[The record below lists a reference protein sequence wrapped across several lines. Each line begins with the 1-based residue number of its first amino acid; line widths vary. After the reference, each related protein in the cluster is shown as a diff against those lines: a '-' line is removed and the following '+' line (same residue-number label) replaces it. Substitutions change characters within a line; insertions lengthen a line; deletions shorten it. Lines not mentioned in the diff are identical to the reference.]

1 MNKVTDLFPDKE
13 PKKEKQIKLEELL
26 ESCLHCDFELKSSKI
41 YQRYRICPNC
51 NYHFS
56 ISARRRLA
64 TLIDKNSFNE
74 TSKWVQ
80 SLDPIE
86 FSPRIS
92 YRVRLV
98 QDKIRTGLNEAI
110 ITGTCRIDDREV
122 VMIVIDSSFLGGSMG
137 VVVGE
142 KVTLALELAKR
153 KKIPC
158 ICAVSSSGTRLQEG
172 VFSLLQMAKTSFA
185 VRSLKDANIPFI
197 TILSNPT
204 TGQIFSSFASLSDII
219 ISEPN
224 AQIGFSSLGEITE
237 FDKNKKNYPHTSET
251 FIKFGQ
257 IDKILN
263 RNKIKTN
270 LSLLLD
276 LLSPNH
282 TVSSIKIRKENI
294 KKNLPYKSPE
304 EIIKLSR
311 NKNRPKSRYYIENIF
326 TNFFELHGDR
336 ISYDDQSI
344 ITGIGKISGISV
356 MIIAQ
361 EKSEKNIKRKSSS
374 GAQSG
379 EITPSGFRKATRAI
393 NLAELFKIPLVS
405 FVDTPGPAL
414 GMEMEKLGL
423 SNSVSNMIDQIG
435 KVNTP
440 SISLIIGE
448 GGSEAA
454 LAFSITDKVL
464 MLENAIYTPIIPEK
478 GAKTEMKDQNKI
490 SEIAESLKLTAS
502 DCLDSGIIDKIISE
516 PRDGAHSNPS
526 ETSKLLKITLSNEL
540 FAINKIHIKTLRNR
554 RKKKYRNIGEFGS
567 KFLQTVKTESKIF
580 QAGIKASIKALREN

>member
-13 PKKEKQIKLEELL
+13 PKKEKQIVLENLL
-26 ESCLHCDFELKSSKI
+26 ELCLHCDFKLNNSKT
-41 YQRYRICPNC
+41 YQRYRICPKC
-51 NYHFS
+51 NYHYS

-64 TLIDKNSFNE
+64 SLIDKNSFNE
-74 TSKWVQ
+74 TSKWIQ

-86 FSPRIS
+86 FSPKVS
-92 YRVRLV
+92 YRVRLI
-98 QDKIRTGLNEAI
+98 QDKIRTGLSEAI
-110 ITGTCRIDDREV
+110 ITGTCKIDEKEV

-137 VVVGE
+137 IVVGE

-185 VRSLKDANIPFI
+185 VGSLKEANIPFI

-224 AQIGFSSLGEITE
+224 AQLGFSSLGEIKE
-237 FDKNKKNYPHTSET
+237 FDKISNNHPHTSET
-251 FIKFGQ
+251 FLKFGQ

-263 RNKIKTN
+263 RDKMKSNI
-270 LSLLLD
+270 SSLLD
-276 LLSPNH
+276 LLSPNQN
-282 TVSSIKIRKENI
+282 TYPNNLI
-294 KKNLPYKSPE
+294 KKYSKKKYYNTSPE
-304 EIIKLSR
+304 KIIKLSR
-311 NKNRPKSRYYIENIF
+311 HKNRPKSDYYIEEIF
-326 TNFFELHGDR
+326 TNFFEIHGDR
-336 ISYDDQSI
+336 VSYDDTSI
-344 ITGIGKISGISV
+344 ITGIGKVSGNSV

-361 EKSEKNIKRKSSS
+361 KKSEKNIRRQSSS
-374 GAQSG
+374 GSQSG

-393 NLAELFKIPLVS
+393 KLAELFKIPIVS

-423 SNSVSNMIDQIG
+423 STSISNMIDQIG
-435 KVNTP
+435 RVNTP
-440 SISLIIGE
+440 SISIIIGE

-478 GAKTEMKDQNKI
+478 GAKTEMKDMSKI
-490 SEIAESLKLTAS
+490 SEIAQSLKLTAS
-502 DCLDSGIIDKIISE
+502 DCLNAGIIDHVVSE
-516 PRDGAHSNPS
+516 PNNGAHINPS
-526 ETSKLLKITLSNEL
+526 KTAKLIKSLLVNQL
-540 FAINKIHIKTLRNR
+540 FEINKVHIKTLKNR
-554 RKKKYRNIGEFGS
+554 RNKKYRNIGEYGS
-567 KFLQTVKTESKIF
+567 KFLETVKTESKIF
-580 QAGIKASIKALREN
+580 QAGIKASLKALREN

>member
-1 MNKVTDLFPDKE
+1 MNNVTDLFPDNE
-13 PKKEKQIKLEELL
+13 PKEEKQIVLENLL
-26 ESCLHCDFELKSSKI
+26 ELCLHCDFELKQSKI
-41 YQRYRICPNC
+41 YQRYRICPKC
-51 NYHFS
+51 NYHYS

-74 TSKWVQ
+74 TSKWIK

-110 ITGTCRIDDREV
+110 ITGTCKIDDKEV
-122 VMIVIDSSFLGGSMG
+122 VMIIIDSSFLGGSMG
-137 VVVGE
+137 IVVGE

-172 VFSLLQMAKTSFA
+172 IFSLLQMAKTSFA
-185 VRSLKDANIPFI
+185 VRSLKEANIPFI

-204 TGQIFSSFASLSDII
+204 TGQIFSSFASLSDIM

-224 AQIGFSSLGEITE
+224 VQVGFSSLGEIKE
-237 FDKNKKNYPHTSET
+237 FDKIANDYPHTSET
-251 FIKFGQ
+251 FLKFGQ

-263 RNKIKTN
+263 RDKMKSNI
-270 LSLLLD
+270 SSLLD
-276 LLSPNH
+276 LLSANQNH
-282 TVSSIKIRKENI
+282 YVKSLSKEYS
-294 KKNLPYKSPE
+294 KKKSDKTSPE
-304 EIIKLSR
+304 KIIKLSR
-311 NKNRPKSRYYIENIF
+311 HKNRPTSDYYIEEIF
-326 TNFFELHGDR
+326 TNFFEIHGDR
-336 ISYDDQSI
+336 VSGDDKSI
-344 ITGIGKISGISV
+344 ITGIGKISGNSV

-361 EKSEKNIKRKSSS
+361 KKSEKNIRRSTSS
-374 GAQSG
+374 GSQSG
-379 EITPSGFRKATRAI
+379 EITPSGFRKASRAI
-393 NLAELFKIPLVS
+393 NLAELFNIPLVS

-423 SNSVSNMIDQIG
+423 SSSISHMIDQIG

-440 SISLIIGE
+440 SISIIIGE

-478 GAKTEMKDQNKI
+478 GAKTEMKDMNKI
-490 SEIAESLKLTAS
+490 SEIAQSLKLTAS
-502 DCLDSGIIDKIISE
+502 DCLNAEIIDYVIPE
-516 PRDGAHSNPS
+516 PDHGAHINPS
-526 ETSKLLKITLSNEL
+526 KTAKLIKNLLANQL
-540 FAINKIHIKTLRNR
+540 FEINKVHIKTLKSRRN
-554 RKKKYRNIGEFGS
+554 KKYRNIGEYGN
-567 KFLQTVKTESKIF
+567 KFLETVRNESKIF
-580 QAGIKASIKALREN
+580 QAGIKASLKALREN

>member
-1 MNKVTDLFPDKE
+1 MDSVIRP
-13 PKKEKQIKLEELL
+13 
-26 ESCLHCDFELKSSKI
+26 
-41 YQRYRICPNC
+41 YRI
-51 NYHFS
+51 F
-56 ISARRRLA
+56 
-64 TLIDKNSFNE
+64 
-74 TSKWVQ
+74 
-80 SLDPIE
+80 
-86 FSPRIS
+86 PRVS

-98 QDKIRTGLNEAI
+98 QDRIRTGLNEAI
-110 ITGTCRIDDREV
+110 ITGTCKIDDKDV

-158 ICAVSSSGTRLQEG
+158 VCTVSSSGTRLQEG
-172 VFSLLQMAKTSFA
+172 IFSLLQMAKTSFA

-237 FDKNKKNYPHTSET
+237 FDKDKKNLPHTSET
-251 FIKFGQ
+251 FIQFGQ
-257 IDKILN
+257 IDKIIN
-263 RNKIKTN
+263 RDKIKTN

-276 LLSPNH
+276 LLYPNH
-282 TVSSIKIRKENI
+282 KVNSVKISKEHI
-294 KKNLPYKSPE
+294 KKNLPYKNPE

-311 NKNRPKSRYYIENIF
+311 NKNRPKSRYYLENIF
-326 TNFFELHGDR
+326 TNFFEIHGDR
-336 ISYDDQSI
+336 VSYDDTSI
-344 ITGIGKISGISV
+344 ITGIGKISGQSV

-361 EKSEKNIKRKSSS
+361 QKSEKNIRRKSSS
-374 GAQSG
+374 GSQSG

-405 FVDTPGPAL
+405 LVDTPGPAL

-440 SISLIIGE
+440 TISIIIGE

-454 LAFSITDKVL
+454 LAFSITDKVF

-502 DCLDSGIIDKIISE
+502 DCLSSGIIDKIIPE
-516 PRDGAHSNPS
+516 PNDAAHQNPT
-526 ETSKLLKITLSNEL
+526 ETAKLIKKILSNEL
-540 FAINKIHIKTLRNR
+540 FEINKIHINTLKNR

-567 KFLQTVKTESKIF
+567 KFLQTVKHESKIF
-580 QAGIKASIKALREN
+580 QAGIKASIKSLREN